1 MRDIS
6 SELHWIMLEHHCS
19 PMQALYI
26 LSTEV
31 VQNGVCSIQSESN
44 EKTCGGLRNKSNLQ
58 NNESTVGRCIS

>member
-19 PMQALYI
+19 PMRALQI

-31 VQNGVCSIQSESN
+31 SQNGICCVQSKSDK
-44 EKTCGGLRNKSNLQ
+44 KTCGG
-58 NNESTVGRCIS
+58 TV